1 MQSVI
6 QIVIPTFLEKK
17 YLKNKNKFNIF
28 KSEGTGGLL
37 LCQKNIFQISIL
49 NYYILY
55 MAMIK

>member
-28 KSEGTGGLL
+28 NSEGTGGLL
-37 LCQKNIFQISIL
+37 LAKNIIQISIL
-49 NYYILY
+49 NYYILW
-55 MAMIK
+55 